1 MTSVAIIGAG
11 IAGLTCALDLIE
23 RGFSVCIYEAA
34 DRVGGPIHT
43 VNSDGYQI
51 EQGPHTLLE
60 RTRNLERFIDRLG
73 LNGERVEA
81 APIAKKRFVVRDGKP
96 HALPSSAKEFVTTPI
111 FSPAAKLRLFAEP
124 FIGRP
129 KNKSTDRHGDSNDES
144 LASFVSRRLGP
155 EILNYAIDPFVAG
168 TYAGDPRS
176 LSTQH
181 AFPALHNL
189 QNDHGSLFRGM
200 AAKGFGP
207 KDPERTP
214 HTLLSFRGGMK
225 TLIDALKNRV
235 SDDLIIGAQ
244 VTQVEQ
250 TTDGTWQVTYQKKKR
265 KSVHTHD
272 AVVFT
277 LPAHQLAKLNII
289 RASDGPIQQALDLD
303 ILNEIYYSPIALVSL
318 GFRREDVGHPLDG
331 LGMLVPRVEN
341 FHILGAMFNSS
352 MFDDRAP
359 AGHVNLTT
367 FIGGARSPHLVDY
380 DDETLIEL
388 ARVDLHRLLKTSG
401 LPTFV
406 HVSRYEKAIPQYNVG
421 YAKFLDHLTHL
432 EDENPGLFFAGN
444 YRDGIAVPALI
455 DAALQRAAS
464 IHELYPD
471 NEPFNP
477 KK

>member
-11 IAGLTCALDLIE
+11 IAGLTCALELIE

-34 DRVGGPIHT
+34 DRVGGPIHS
-43 VNSDGYQI
+43 VESDEYLV
-51 EQGPHTLLE
+51 EQGPHTLLQ
-60 RTRNLERFIDRLG
+60 RTRSLERFIDRLG
-73 LNGERVEA
+73 LNDKRLEA
-81 APIAKKRFVVRDGKP
+81 APVAKKRFVVRDGQP
-96 HALPSSAKEFVTTPI
+96 HALPSSAKEFATTPI

-124 FIGRP
+124 FVRRP
-129 KNKSTDRHGDSNDES
+129 KNVPGQIQDES

-155 EILNYAIDPFVAG
+155 EVLNYGIDPFVAG
-168 TYAGDPRS
+168 TYAGDPRA
-176 LSTQH
+176 LSTRH
-181 AFPALHNL
+181 AFPALHDL

-200 AAKGFGP
+200 AKKGFGP

-225 TLIDALKNRV
+225 TLINALENRV
-235 SDDLIIGAQ
+235 ADDLITGAE
-244 VTQVEQ
+244 VTQIEQ
-250 TTDGTWQVTYQKKKR
+250 SNDNTWQVSYQKKSR

-272 AVVFT
+272 AVVFA

-289 RASDGPIQQALDLD
+289 RASDGPIQQALDLN
-303 ILNEIYYSPIALVSL
+303 ILHEIYYSPIALVSL
-318 GFRREDVGHPLDG
+318 GFRREDVEHPLDG

-352 MFDDRAP
+352 MFPDRAP
-359 AGHVNLTT
+359 EGHVNLTT
-367 FIGGARSPHLVDY
+367 FIGGARSPHLLEH

-388 ARVDLHRLLKTSG
+388 ARVDLHRLLKTRG

-432 EDENPGLFFAGN
+432 EAENPGLFFAGN

-455 DAALQRAAS
+455 DAGLKRAAR

-471 NEPFNP
+471 NQPLKPQE
-477 KK
+477 